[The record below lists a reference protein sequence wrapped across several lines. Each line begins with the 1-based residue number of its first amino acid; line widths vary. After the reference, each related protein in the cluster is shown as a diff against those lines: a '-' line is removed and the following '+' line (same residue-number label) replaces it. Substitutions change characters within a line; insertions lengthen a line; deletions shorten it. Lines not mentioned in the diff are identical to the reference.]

1 MRRKASLLAAGI
13 LAGATLSTTAAL
25 PAHAQECDAK
35 DPVLDH
41 VCDTV
46 ENVGPWVGYYYNEVG
61 ETVYRLYCL
70 LWDPTC

>member
-1 MRRKASLLAAGI
+1 MHKKLSLSMVGL
-13 LAGATLSTTAAL
+13 LAGATIATSAS

-46 ENVGPWVGYYYNEVG
+46 ESVGPWVGYYYNEVG
-61 ETVYRLYCL
+61 EAWYRVYCL